1 LGMPDLDILHELKD
15 ITPTKLFGEWLPQL
29 VTVFTP
35 VVAWL
40 MDDLKAAISIKLDD
54 GEWTC
59 EFSED
64 GLKVDEGLSDDAMVT
79 VVMSE
84 KDFLSVV
91 TGERKMAMMP
101 SSDQPVDITEFP
113 EMVKKNIETL
123 KGIEAVLLLK
133 VEDPDAGDL
142 VVKVKF
148 AGPMKDQPD
157 TQVGVAQDVLEDMA
171 SGALDP
177 AGAFILGGQVQ
188 VEGDV
193 NLLMKLA
200 MMMM

>member
-40 MDDLKAAISIKLDD
+40 MDDLKAAISIKLD
-54 GEWTC
+54 
-59 EFSED
+59 ED

-157 TQVGVAQDVLEDMA
+157 TEVVVAQDVLEDMA